1 MDNNSA
7 FSFGDTYDATLIARC
22 PIAFGRGN
30 CTKRGVG
37 RAERV
42 TMQAYDLAYKLC
54 VIGDA
59 GVGKTCI
66 IQRFA
71 VSAHA
76 QPALCARAAPWPC
89 CVTG

>member
-1 MDNNSA
+1 M
-7 FSFGDTYDATLIARC
+7 
-22 PIAFGRGN
+22 
-30 CTKRGVG
+30 
-37 RAERV
+37 

-76 QPALCARAAPWPC
+76 HYVHVLHRSHVA
-89 CVTG
+89 

>member
-1 MDNNSA
+1 M
-7 FSFGDTYDATLIARC
+7 
-22 PIAFGRGN
+22 
-30 CTKRGVG
+30 
-37 RAERV
+37 

-76 QPALCARAAPWPC
+76 QPAMCMC
-89 CVTG
+89 CTVAMFRDR